1 MLRFDFADLRSRE
14 YTASSRPKL
23 APSRTHDD
31 FLEGQAM
38 PVYAVYFERQHHPVL
53 EDEQG
58 QCYPLRDGVLEI
70 EIPQGNPAGSEA
82 LQDFG
87 LVHAFGWLRT
97 RWPVPAFLRGG
108 VILFDQD
115 GKAMLRTP
123 VPVTVLPA
131 QAQTGRLAQTYRFT
145 SRAEQIEAAF
155 ESYGQQGMARLLQE
169 FGTMEQLPPAL
180 LDAEGSWRRQR
191 G

>member
-1 MLRFDFADLRSRE
+1 
-14 YTASSRPKL
+14 
-23 APSRTHDD
+23 
-31 FLEGQAM
+31 
-38 PVYAVYFERQHHPVL
+38 
-53 EDEQG
+53 
-58 QCYPLRDGVLEI
+58 
-70 EIPQGNPAGSEA
+70 
-82 LQDFG
+82 
-87 LVHAFGWLRT
+87 
-97 RWPVPAFLRGG
+97 
-108 VILFDQD
+108 
-115 GKAMLRTP
+115 
-123 VPVTVLPA
+123 VLPA